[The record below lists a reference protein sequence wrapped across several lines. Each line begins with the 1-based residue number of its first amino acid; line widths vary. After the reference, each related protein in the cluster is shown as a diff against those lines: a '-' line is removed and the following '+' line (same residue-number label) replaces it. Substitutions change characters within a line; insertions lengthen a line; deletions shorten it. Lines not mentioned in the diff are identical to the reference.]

1 MVDGSPTPRTI
12 YLRGLLLSASGM
24 AILSPDGLLL
34 RLIQHAGVW
43 EIIFYRSLF
52 MGISLATLLVV
63 RYRRRILDVVM
74 APGRL
79 GLISTLLMTGANLTF
94 IGAITQ
100 TTVANT
106 LVILATMP
114 LFSAILGWG
123 LIGEPVQKRTW
134 FTIGTAAGGIIIIFI
149 GSLGGGSWAGDLL
162 AMLTAFLHG
171 LNLVVLRRA
180 RQHDMMPALCLS
192 GFLSAAIVLPLI
204 NPAAVSAGDFQI
216 LAFLGFVLLPLSL
229 SMFLGGTRSVPAA
242 EVALLALVETVLG
255 PLWVWL
261 GVGEVPTALA
271 LLGGMIVIGALAT
284 NGVLAVRTRSP

>member
-1 MVDGSPTPRTI
+1 
-12 YLRGLLLSASGM
+12 M

-34 RLIQHAGVW
+34 RLIQQAGVW
-43 EIIFYRSLF
+43 DIIFYRSLF
-52 MGISLATLLVV
+52 MGISLAAVLAV
-63 RYRRRILDVVM
+63 RYRRRVLGVVM

-79 GLISTLLMTGANLTF
+79 GLLSTLLMAGANLTF

-114 LFSAILGWG
+114 LFSAILGWA
-123 LIGEPVQKRTW
+123 LIGESVQKRTW
-134 FTIGTAAGGIIIIFI
+134 VTIGAAAAGITVIFI
-149 GSLGGGSWAGDLL
+149 DSLGGGSWVGDLL
-162 AMLTAFLHG
+162 AVLTALLHG

-192 GFLSAAIVLPLI
+192 GFLSALIVLPLI
-204 NPAAVSAGDFQI
+204 SPAGVLADDFLI
-216 LAFLGFVLLPLSL
+216 LAFLGFILLPLSL

-271 LLGGMIVIGALAT
+271 LLGGMIVIGALAA
-284 NGVLAVRTRSP
+284 NAVLAVRARSP